1 MSGYSL
7 TDGLCS
13 IPCLG
18 CSLMLQLVPSGW
30 KLMKRTE
37 AMVERFEFLYLQNI
51 FERERVDA
59 PKPEDM
65 PGEGQEKDPISP
77 IE

>member
-1 MSGYSL
+1 
-7 TDGLCS
+7 
-13 IPCLG
+13 
-18 CSLMLQLVPSGW
+18 
-30 KLMKRTE
+30 
-37 AMVERFEFLYLQNI
+37 MVERFEFLYLQKI
-51 FERERVDA
+51 FERERADA